1 MTAMS
6 SGWRDPLGIGGE
18 MPYQGRTLTILRLQR
33 LAESMEIDLAR
44 VPYSARVLLESAA
57 RSVTAGVVP
66 VDEIAPVARVLAGG
80 GAPAPLAFLPAR
92 VLLQDYTGVPAVV
105 DLAAMRAAVARMGGD
120 PRLVRPVVPTDVVV
134 DHSIQADVTGS
145 ADALA
150 RNTALEIARNRER
163 YVLLRWAQ
171 QAFEGFR
178 VFPPGTGI
186 VHQINLE
193 HLAPVVQ
200 VREQA
205 GRALAFSDS
214 VCGTDSHTTMIN
226 GLGVLGWGVGGIE
239 AESVMLGRPLMMMT
253 PAVVGVRLTGQLA
266 PGVTTTDLA
275 LTMTERLRREGVV
288 GRFVEFCGDGL
299 RALRLADR
307 ATIANM
313 APEYGATCAFFP
325 VDDETLRY
333 LRATGRSEELV
344 QLVDRY
350 CKTQGLFR
358 REGEPLPAFERSIE
372 LDLATVVP
380 SVAGPARPQ
389 DRRSLGELRS
399 SFSSALATLAPRA
412 AALPARE
419 DGAAVTIDLDGR
431 AVTLAHG
438 SILIAAITSCTNT
451 SNPSV
456 MLAAGLLARNAVAR
470 GLSVSPHVKTSLSPG
485 SRVVTDYLQRA
496 GLMPALEALGFHVAG
511 YGCMT
516 CSGSSG
522 AVDARIAAAVE
533 AHGLVASAVLS
544 GNRNFEGRIHP
555 LVRANYLASPP
566 LVIAY
571 AIAGTVDIDLERQPL
586 GVDSHG
592 APVCLRDIWPAN
604 EEIEAALGT
613 AITTEMFHARYG
625 RSGAAEERWDAIP
638 APAGALYQ
646 WAPDSTYIRCPPY
659 FDDMTMEI
667 PPLSPIQGARALALL
682 GDGVTTDHLSPAG
695 AIEPDSP
702 AGRYLRAHGVSQ
714 ADFNSYGS
722 RRGNHEAMMRG
733 TLANIRLKNMLV
745 PGTEGGLTV
754 HQPTGEVLPI
764 YDAALRHA
772 AERTPL
778 VILAGAEYGAGSSR
792 DWAAKGPRLLG
803 VRAVIAESFE
813 RIHRS
818 NLVSMGVLP
827 LELRPGESWRA
838 LGLDGTEVYD
848 VDGVE
853 ALAPGQE
860 LTVRARR
867 GDAREVRFG
876 VRARIDSAVE
886 LACYRHGGILQ
897 LLLRELLASEG
908 VTP

>member
-1 MTAMS
+1 MS
-6 SGWRDPLGIGGE
+6 ETSSSWRDPLGIGGE
-18 MPYQGRTLTILRLQR
+18 IAHQGRTLGILRLQR
-33 LAESMEIDLAR
+33 LAEEMEIDLAR

-66 VDEIAPVARVLAGG
+66 VDELAPVARALAGG
-80 GAPAPLAFLPAR
+80 RAPAPMAFLPAR
-92 VLLQDYTGVPAVV
+92 VLMQDYTGVPAVV

-134 DHSIQADVTGS
+134 DHSVQADVTGS

-150 RNTALEIARNRER
+150 RNTALEYARNRER
-163 YVLLRWAQ
+163 YALLRWAQ

-178 VFPPGTGI
+178 VFPPGAGI

-200 VREQA
+200 VREHA

-253 PAVVGVRLTGQLA
+253 PAVVGVRLTGRLA
-266 PGVTTTDLA
+266 LGVTTTDLA

-288 GRFVEFCGDGL
+288 GRFVELCGDGL
-299 RALRLADR
+299 GSLGLADR

-313 APEYGATCAFFP
+313 APEYGATCAYFP

-333 LRATGRSEELV
+333 LRATGRPEALV

-350 CKTQGLFR
+350 CKTQALFR
-358 REGEPLPAFERSIE
+358 REGEPLPAFERLIE
-372 LDLATVVP
+372 LDLAAVVP

-389 DRRSLGELRS
+389 DRRSLGELRA
-399 SFSSALATLAPRA
+399 SFSAALATLAPRA

-431 AVTLAHG
+431 EVTLAHG

-470 GLSVSPHVKTSLSPG
+470 GLLVPPHVKTSLSPG

-496 GLMPALEALGFHVAG
+496 GTMPALEALGFHVAG

-533 AHGLVASAVLS
+533 AHGLVVSSVLS

-571 AIAGTVDIDLERQPL
+571 AIAGTVDIDLEQQPL
-586 GVDSHG
+586 GADSRG
-592 APVCLRDIWPAN
+592 APVYLRDIWPAN
-604 EEIEAALGT
+604 EEIEAALGA

-625 RSGAAEERWDAIP
+625 RSGAVEERWSAIP
-638 APAGALYQ
+638 APAGDLYE

-659 FDDMTMEI
+659 FDDMTPEL
-667 PPLSPIQGARALALL
+667 PALSPIRGARVLVLL

-695 AIEPDSP
+695 AIAPGSP
-702 AGRYLRAHGVSQ
+702 AERYLREHGVSQ
-714 ADFNSYGS
+714 ADFNSYGA

-733 TLANIRLKNMLV
+733 TLANIRLKNMLL
-745 PGTEGGLTV
+745 PGTEGGLTL
-754 HQPTGEVLPI
+754 HQPSGEVLPI

-827 LELRPGESWRA
+827 LELRAGESWRS

-853 ALAPGQE
+853 TLAAGQE
-860 LTVRARR
+860 LMVRARK

-876 VRARIDSAVE
+876 ARARIDSAVE

-897 LLLRELLASEG
+897 LLLRELLAREG
-908 VTP
+908 VA